1 MEKELRKTIKIYK
14 SLTGI
19 RAQLLD
25 GGKVLVGR
33 YFKYSSKSKPVEQS
47 FAFGEE
53 FGKLVKATK
62 ITLIAFD
69 RSGSRYHGRVKS
81 FADGLRKAGLEF

>member
-1 MEKELRKTIKIYK
+1 MTKENRKKVKIYK

-25 GGKVLVGR
+25 GGQVLVGK
-33 YFKYSSKSKPVEQS
+33 YFKFADKKSPVEQ
-47 FAFGEE
+47 AAVFGEE
-53 FGKLVKATK
+53 FGKSVKGLKESK
-62 ITLIAFD
+62 IIFD
-69 RSGSRYHGRVKS
+69 RSKSRYHGQVKA